1 MLLQLP
7 RYFTWLFLIGLSL
20 LSPITLASPKFEILL
35 EQADALRSSDQEQF
49 VKLLL
54 DLDKSSSDATPEQL
68 ERLRYLQA
76 YRLAYSGQYTL
87 AIQRSSAIFEQ
98 SKNVTVRFRAG
109 LLASNSSAVTRDFV
123 SSFSFLDK
131 TLLLQGQ
138 IADRQLRH
146 DGLIVA
152 SVLYNQIGQY
162 ELGKHYAQQVLAD
175 TPAPRALCFANNLL
189 LESSYNLKSLPKND
203 TDINAMIATCAEQGE
218 ILAANM
224 SRIYL
229 AQKWLLNGETQKAL
243 DFLEK
248 HLAEAESTKY
258 PRLISEMHSL
268 IAEYKLKTGE
278 LEQAEHHANIAVTS
292 SASIPFSPALV
303 VAEKTLYEIGMRRN
317 DSAMT
322 FDHYKKYAE
331 ADKAY
336 LNDVKAR
343 ELAYQLVK
351 HETKQKTQTIDLLNK
366 KNEVLQLEQTV
377 AKQKAHYTA
386 ILVGLLVI
394 LLAMLLLWAYR
405 TKRMQLAFRR
415 LAETDALTGIS
426 NRDHFTKLAQQA
438 ISEASRK
445 SETLGMIMFDLD
457 DFKSIND
464 RYGHLTG
471 DWVLKQVTAACKPI
485 FRKQDCFGRI
495 GGEEFAILVQATDLS
510 SAREMADRF
519 RKHIAAIDTSETGHD
534 FTVTA
539 SFGVTT
545 TSLSGYVFDA
555 LISNSDEALYQSK
568 REGRNRV
575 STFDKLKSSADIV
588 EEAAIGL

>member
-1 MLLQLP
+1 MHRL
-7 RYFTWLFLIGLSL
+7 FTWLFLIGLCSQP
-20 LSPITLASPKFEILL
+20 SVALASPEFEKQL

-49 VKLLL
+49 NKLLL
-54 DLDKSSSDATPEQL
+54 QLDQSSNDATTDQL
-68 ERLRYLQA
+68 ERLRYLHA
-76 YRLAYSGQYTL
+76 YRLAYSGQYNL
-87 AIQRSSAIFEQ
+87 AIQKASAIFEQ

-109 LLASNSSAVTRDFV
+109 LLAINSSAVTRDFA
-123 SSFSFLDK
+123 SGFSFLDK
-131 TLLLQGQ
+131 TLLLQEK
-138 IADRQLRH
+138 IADRELRH

-152 SVLYNQIGQY
+152 SVLYNQVGQY
-162 ELGKHYAQQVLAD
+162 ELGRHYAEEVLAD
-175 TPAPRALCFANNLL
+175 NPAPRARCFANNLL
-189 LESSYNLKSLPKND
+189 LESSYNLESLPEND
-203 TDINAMIATCAEQGE
+203 ADINAMIATCSEQGE

-229 AQKWLLNGETQKAL
+229 AQKWLLSGETKKAIA
-243 DFLEK
+243 FLET

-268 IAEYKLKTGE
+268 IAEYKLKAGE

-292 SASIPFSPALV
+292 SASIPFSPSLV
-303 VAEKTLYEIGMRRN
+303 VAEKILYEIGLRRN
-317 DSAMT
+317 DTAMA
-322 FDHYKKYAE
+322 FEHYKKYAE

-351 HETKQKTQTIDLLNK
+351 HETQQKTQTIDLLNK

-386 ILVGLLVI
+386 ILVGLLV
-394 LLAMLLLWAYR
+394 LLLTMLLLWGYR
-405 TKRMQLAFRR
+405 TKRMQMAFRQ

-426 NRDHFTKLAQQA
+426 NRDHFSKLSHQA
-438 ISEASRK
+438 ISDASRK
-445 SETLGMIMFDLD
+445 PENLGMIMFDLD

-464 RYGHLTG
+464 RYGHLVG

-485 FRKQDCFGRI
+485 CRKQDCFGRI
-495 GGEEFAILVQATDLS
+495 GGEEFAILLYASDLA
-510 SAREMADRF
+510 SAAKMADRF
-519 RKHIAAIDTSETGHD
+519 RKHIASIDTSETGHD
-534 FTVTA
+534 FRVTA

-545 TSLSGYVFDA
+545 TLLSGYVFDA
-555 LISNSDEALYQSK
+555 LISNADQALYQSK

-575 STFDKLKSSADIV
+575 STFDQLKSDSDIA

>member
-1 MLLQLP
+1 MCLRTSKVLL
-7 RYFTWLFLIGLSL
+7 GLAFISL
-20 LSPITLASPKFEILL
+20 CTFASIALASPKFEKQL

-54 DLDKSSSDATPEQL
+54 DLDKSSSDATAEQL

-87 AIQRSSAIFEQ
+87 AIQKASAIFEQ
-98 SKNVTVRFRAG
+98 SKNVTLRFRAG
-109 LLASNSSAVTRDFV
+109 LLAINSSAVTRDFV

-162 ELGKHYAQQVLAD
+162 ELGRHYAQEVLAD
-175 TPAPRALCFANNLL
+175 APAPRARCFANNLL
-189 LESSYNLKSLPKND
+189 LESSYHLKSLPKND

-268 IAEYKLKTGE
+268 IAEYKLKSGE
-278 LEQAEHHANIAVTS
+278 LEQAEYHANIAVTS
-292 SASIPFSPALV
+292 SANIPFSPALV
-303 VAEKTLYEIGMRRN
+303 VAEKTLYEIGLHRN
-317 DSAMT
+317 DSAMA
-322 FDHYKKYAE
+322 FEHYKKYAE
-331 ADKAY
+331 ADKAF

-351 HETKQKTQTIDLLNK
+351 HETQQKTQTIDLLNK

-386 ILVGLLVI
+386 ILVGLLV
-394 LLAMLLLWAYR
+394 LLLTMLLLWAYR
-405 TKRMQLAFRR
+405 TKRMQLAFRQ
-415 LAETDALTGIS
+415 LAETDTLTGIS
-426 NRDHFTKLAQQA
+426 NRDHFAKRAHQA
-438 ISEASRK
+438 IAEASRK
-445 SETLGMIMFDLD
+445 SETLSMIMCDLD

-485 FRKQDCFGRI
+485 CRKQDCFGRI
-495 GGEEFAILVQATDLS
+495 GGEEFAILVRATDLS

-545 TSLSGYVFDA
+545 TPLSGYVFDA

-575 STFDKLKSSADIV
+575 STFDKLKSSAGIV
-588 EEAAIGL
+588 EEAATGL

>member
-1 MLLQLP
+1 MCFRTSKVL
-7 RYFTWLFLIGLSL
+7 RGLAFISL
-20 LSPITLASPKFEILL
+20 CTFASIALASPKFEKQL
-35 EQADALRSSDQEQF
+35 EQADALRSSDQEKF
-49 VKLLL
+49 KKLLL
-54 DLDKSSSDATPEQL
+54 ELDKKSADATADQREK
-68 ERLRYLQA
+68 LRYLQA
-76 YRLAYSGQYTL
+76 YRLAYSGQYNL
-87 AIQRSSAIFEQ
+87 AIQKASSIFEQ

-109 LLASNSSAVTRDFV
+109 LLAANSSAVTRDFV
-123 SSFSFLDK
+123 SSFSFLDQ
-131 TLLLQGQ
+131 TLLLQGE
-138 IADRQLRH
+138 IADRELRH

-162 ELGKHYAQQVLAD
+162 ELGKHYAEDVLAD

-189 LESSYNLKSLPKND
+189 LESSYNLKSLPEND
-203 TDINAMIATCAEQGE
+203 ADINEMIATCSEQGE

-268 IAEYKLKTGE
+268 IAEYKLKSGE
-278 LEQAEHHANIAVTS
+278 LGQAEHHANVAVTS

-303 VAEKTLYEIGMRRN
+303 VAEKTLYEIGLRRN
-317 DSAMT
+317 DSAMV

-351 HETKQKTQTIDLLNK
+351 HETQQKTQTIDLLNK
-366 KNEVLQLEQTV
+366 RNEVLQLEQTV
-377 AKQKAHYTA
+377 AQQKARYTA
-386 ILVGLLVI
+386 ILVGLLVL
-394 LLAMLLLWAYR
+394 LLAMLLFWVYR
-405 TKRMQLAFRR
+405 TKRMQLAFRS

-438 ISEASRK
+438 ISEAARK
-445 SETLGMIMFDLD
+445 SEPLGMIMFDLD
-457 DFKSIND
+457 NFKSIND
-464 RYGHLTG
+464 RFGHSTG
-471 DWVLKQVTAACKPI
+471 DWVLKQVIAACKPI
-485 FRKQDCFGRI
+485 CRKQDCFGRI
-495 GGEEFAILVQATDLS
+495 GGEEFAILLHASDLS
-510 SAREMADRF
+510 SATEMAERF
-519 RKHIAAIDTSETGHD
+519 RKHIAAIDTTETGHN
-534 FTVTA
+534 FPVTA

-555 LISNSDEALYQSK
+555 LLSNADQALYQSK